1 LIRMLLTGV
10 LVVLAGC
17 SPSPS
22 SSRGPSGTAEAPASA
37 ANPSTTPAG
46 QPTLPKDSDEP
57 LPPTPSPYDAL
68 PDAVREL
75 IEKPFSGDLDAMV
88 KHRLIRAGVVFNRTH
103 YFIDKGLQRGMAYE
117 SITLFEQELNK
128 RLKTGHLKVHVA
140 IVPMSRDQLFPALQA
155 GKVDLV
161 AAQLT
166 VTPERQQVADFS
178 TPVRSGVSEVPITAD
193 GVPPIATPDDLS
205 GREVFVRRSSSYY
218 ASLER
223 LNAGLAKRNR
233 PPVVIKE
240 APEAL
245 EDDDILEMVNAGLV
259 ETTVVDDYMVE
270 FWQQVFKNVHPQ
282 PAASVRTGADIAIGV
297 RKNSPRLLRAV
308 NVWIKAYGPRTAF
321 GNQMERRYLENANY
335 VRSATADAER
345 KKFRSLVK
353 LFETYGN
360 RYNVDYLLMT
370 AQGFQESRLDQS
382 AKSHVGAVGIMQ
394 VMPAT
399 GKELQVGDIS
409 SVEPNIHAGVKYFRF
424 MVDQYYK
431 DEPMTPLNKG
441 LMTLA
446 SYNAGPGR
454 VRQLRREAAKRG
466 LDPNVWFGNVE
477 RVASERIGRETVQYV
492 SNIYKYYVAYKLVL
506 EREAAVDQAKGAA
519 TQGR

>member
-1 LIRMLLTGV
+1 MLLAGV
-10 LVVLAGC
+10 LVVLVGC
-17 SPSPS
+17 SS
-22 SSRGPSGTAEAPASA
+22 SSSPGTAESGATPAAATTTSAPAE
-37 ANPSTTPAG
+37 
-46 QPTLPKDSDEP
+46 QVTLPKDTDEP

-68 PDAVREL
+68 PAAIREQ
-75 IEKPFSGDLDAMV
+75 IDRPFSGDLDEMV

-103 YFIDKGLQRGMAYE
+103 YYIDKGVQRGMAFD
-117 SITLFEQELNK
+117 SLSLFEQELNK

-140 IVPMSRDQLFPALQA
+140 ILPMSRDQLFPALQA

-178 TPVRSGVSEVPITAD
+178 TPVRSGVSEVPVTAD
-193 GVPPIATPDDLS
+193 GVPPIATADDLS

-218 ASLER
+218 ASLEH
-223 LNAGLAKRNR
+223 LNADLAKRKR

-259 ETTVVDDYMVE
+259 EVTIVDDFMAE
-270 FWQQVFKNVHPQ
+270 FWQQVFKNIHLQ
-282 PAASVRTGADIAIGV
+282 SGAAVRTGGEIAVGV
-297 RKNSPRLLRAV
+297 RKNSPRLLQAV
-308 NVWIKAYGPRTAF
+308 NVWIKTYGPRTAF
-321 GNQMERRYLENANY
+321 GNQVQRRYLENATY
-335 VRSATADAER
+335 VRSATAEAER
-345 KKFRSLVK
+345 KKFRSVVK

-360 RYNVDYLLMT
+360 RYNVDYVLMT
-370 AQGFQESRLDQS
+370 AQGFQESRLDQG
-382 AKSHVGAVGIMQ
+382 AKSSVGAIGIMQ

-399 GKELQVGDIS
+399 GKELQVGDIRA
-409 SVEPNIHAGVKYFRF
+409 VEPNIHAGVKYFRF

-431 DEPMTPLNKG
+431 DEPMTRLDKG

-454 VRQLRREAAKRG
+454 MRQLRREAAKRG

-477 RVASERIGRETVQYV
+477 RIASERIGRETVQYV

-506 EREAAVDQAKGAA
+506 ERETAVARAKGAA